1 VKVGN
6 LRTFLSYDIDEPSIL
21 SRVRE
26 FQRNLISTGADLKL
40 VRPEILHFTIRF
52 LGEINDKEKEKIIQ
66 VLEGKIAPSEVEA
79 RFKGIGTFP
88 NDKRISVIWIGSD
101 EKSAL
106 KLEEQA
112 KAINARLEQEIPTLP
127 KENVDRFNPHIT
139 IARMKTGRNKN
150 QLVAY
155 LQQHKDEDFGSARIG
170 KLRLKLSDLTPEGPI
185 YTDLHV
191 FS

>member
-1 VKVGN
+1 MIFD

-21 SRVRE
+21 SKVRD
-26 FQRNLISTGADLKL
+26 FQRDLGATGADLKL

-52 LGEINDKEKEKIIQ
+52 LGEINEQEKEKIVH
-66 VLEGKIAPSEVEA
+66 VLEGHIPSLEVEV

-88 NDKRISVIWIGSD
+88 SEKRISVIWIGSD
-101 EKSAL
+101 ENSAQ

-112 KAINARLEQEIPTLP
+112 KIINTLLEQEIPTLP
-127 KENVDRFNPHIT
+127 KENVDRFNPHVT
-139 IARMKTGRNKN
+139 IARMKTGRNKD
-150 QLVAY
+150 QLTRY
-155 LQQHKDEDFGSARIG
+155 LQEHKDQDFGSAKIT

>member
-1 VKVGN
+1 MIFD

-21 SRVRE
+21 SKVSD
-26 FQRNLISTGADLKL
+26 FQRDLSETGADLKL

-52 LGEINDKEKEKIIQ
+52 LGEINEQDKEKI
-66 VLEGKIAPSEVEA
+66 VHALDGHVTTFEVEV

-88 NDKRISVIWIGSD
+88 SEKRISVIWIGSD
-101 EKSAL
+101 ENSAK

-112 KAINARLEQEIPTLP
+112 KFINTMLEQEIPILP
-127 KENVDRFNPHIT
+127 KENVDRFNPHVT
-139 IARMKTGRNKN
+139 IARMKTGRNKD
-150 QLVAY
+150 QLTRY
-155 LQQHKDEDFGSARIG
+155 LQDHRDEDFGSAKIT
-170 KLRLKLSDLTPEGPI
+170 KLSLKQSDLTPDGPI